1 MTRRW
6 SVASTVYVIA
16 AGVLATVGF
25 ALANPLPILLA
36 ALITIP
42 CSVVALPAYYLA
54 YGLLAQLPGANP
66 STSSGSG
73 SVSSDGT
80 VTSTTSTGM
89 PAEWFTTITPIIGVG
104 ALVAAAIANVFIA
117 RAFAAQRNRR
127 AH

>member
-1 MTRRW
+1 MSRRW
-6 SVASTVYVIA
+6 LVVSTVYIIA

-66 STSSGSG
+66 SSSSGSG
-73 SVSSDGT
+73 SVSSDGA

-127 AH
+127 GH